1 MCKVKTSSHEITDEP
16 YVSSNYENTS
26 KTVTADLT
34 KTMMLRRTPHMLKK
48 SRSLVKIVNT
58 INFKGGA
65 NSELDKDTDKQL
77 EIVRLNIQAQFLR

>member
-1 MCKVKTSSHEITDEP
+1 MCKVKTSSLEITDEP

-77 EIVRLNIQAQFLR
+77 EIVRLNIQA